1 VRCGGEYRDRRSQHN
16 VPIFRL
22 RKATSARTMTGA
34 NPTQDGIWIIDADG
48 RTSYVNE
55 RMAEILGECRSEIVG
70 RSSFDYI
77 FPDDLHA
84 AQHLFDAKRDGDIRA
99 FGFKLRRKDGTAVL
113 VEVQGTP
120 MFSAAGAFKGIV
132 GTFTISD

>member
-1 VRCGGEYRDRRSQHN
+1 
-16 VPIFRL
+16 
-22 RKATSARTMTGA
+22 MTGA

-48 RTSYVNE
+48 HTSYVNE
-55 RMAEILGECRSEIVG
+55 RMAEILGACRSEIVG

-77 FPDDLHA
+77 FPDDLQA